1 MSRTFRLA
9 TAAAFGLLLTVATAL
24 VAAESNAKK
33 VKYEDLPQ
41 PVQITVDAKTS
52 GSKVWEYTME
62 TVEGQTLYRVH
73 LLRLQR
79 PRVITIAADGALV
92 SIDDRITWESIPAGV
107 QEALLAQARP
117 GSLGEFHTISKD
129 GKILAYSAVVDNQ
142 GDRHRIS
149 VNPEAAV
156 LEAVPSAS
164 ASPTTDEK

>member
-9 TAAAFGLLLTVATAL
+9 TGAALVLLTTLATA
-24 VAAESNAKK
+24 AAESNAKN

-52 GSKVWEYTME
+52 GSKVWGYTME
-62 TVEGQTLYRVH
+62 TVDGQTLYRVN

-92 SIDDRITWESIPAGV
+92 SVDDRITWQTIPAGV
-107 QEALLAQARP
+107 QEALLAAARP
-117 GSLGEFHTISKD
+117 GSLGEFHSISKD
-129 GKILAYSAVVDNQ
+129 GKILAYTAVVDIQ
-142 GDRHRIS
+142 GERHRIS
-149 VNPEAAV
+149 VSPEAAM

-164 ASPTTDEK
+164 ASPNQK